1 MESIRSLWEELG
13 RKAGVCWE
21 KDDDPIRVH
30 RLVISGQKNDT
41 FFDGSVI
48 HQQPLLIED
57 ACKDVLFGQS
67 FPIDGFDWVIGSHES
82 IVMSHEIARKLGAR
96 TGFTEMVPETLTVP
110 FVAKTF
116 FQFVRAKFQG
126 VTSTTVD
133 QKMVLRH
140 GVEMGQKVLVVD
152 MVFNKE
158 RMRKVIALIEGKGAE
173 VFKNIFVILNQSGMT
188 HLDGRKIIDLINEI
202 PVRY

>member
-1 MESIRSLWEELG
+1 MENVRYLWEELG

-21 KDDDPIRVH
+21 KDADPIRVH
-30 RLVISGQKNDT
+30 RLVTSGQKTDA

-48 HQQPLLIED
+48 RQQPLLIED

-67 FPIDGFDWVIGSHES
+67 FPSDGFDWVIGSHTS
-82 IVMSHEIARKLGAR
+82 IVMSHEIARRLGAR
-96 TGFTEMVPETLTVP
+96 TGFTEMTPETLTVP
-110 FVAKTF
+110 FVAKTL
-116 FQFVRAKFQG
+116 FQFLRAKFQG
-126 VTSTTVD
+126 VTSTVD

-140 GVEMGQKVLVVD
+140 GIEMGQKVLVVD

-188 HLDGRKIIDLINEI
+188 HLDGRKIIDLIHEV